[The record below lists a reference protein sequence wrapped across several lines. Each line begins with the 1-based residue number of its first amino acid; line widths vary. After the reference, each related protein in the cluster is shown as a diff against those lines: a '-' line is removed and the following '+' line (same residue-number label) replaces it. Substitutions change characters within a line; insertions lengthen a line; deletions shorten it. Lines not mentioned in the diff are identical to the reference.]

1 MNRRLISIVFVLIGS
16 LVLLYLQNKVYVGE
30 QEFYTYWVDA
40 GGNGINEK
48 GGKFYLKDIA
58 GKYAPLKDHHV
69 EQFKH
74 FIKRGDGRGRSFPI
88 RSDFKVLHHKEGF
101 NYIDFKFEGDAA
113 PKLLATI
120 KERLSVFTF
129 STDNE
134 PRDLLYVPLGIDL
147 RGGVEFICS
156 LYDDDQNRVDA
167 DQQVVDILRTR
178 LETKGLSEP
187 QVSRLTNGDIQVV
200 IPGGGKAEAART
212 RKVLET
218 TGKLEFREVLS
229 IYGDADNPKSE
240 SRYEP
245 GEKVS
250 KTPQGKWG
258 FKPGGGGR
266 LVSFGEV
273 LYPNKSSRGE
283 DPKIFYRLGSA
294 KITGQ
299 DVKDGFVTQD
309 DNGGPAVGINLD
321 AAGGSKSFEWTRNI
335 KSRGDAGSGSGQ
347 FAICLDGVVYSD
359 PRIIQPTGA
368 QSRIT
373 GDFTIEEVNSL
384 VLVLDTGALSVKP
397 EVLSERVIGA
407 TLGKETISK
416 GLYAMLGSVATIMAF
431 IVMYYRRLGVVA
443 MSSLACTLALVWT
456 AVSVFSVTMTLP
468 GLAGLVLTI
477 GMAVDANI
485 LIFERIREEIAE
497 DIDIATSIDAGYARA
512 FITIFD
518 ANVTTF
524 LTAFVLSWI
533 GTGAVQG
540 FGNTLMIGIVTSMFG
555 AIYVGRF
562 ITDALYSRIQT
573 AQVNN
578 ALAKLPL
585 QQPYVKWRFIAAIIS
600 ALVVVIGLSNFVAG
614 GSKHFAI
621 DFTGGNMVQATLK
634 EPHTLEEIRTK
645 VAEAHAANP
654 EKYDLLDNSVQI
666 LPYFSDFEQSD
677 GGSRQFVFK
686 GRDAEAI
693 KINKDMAGLQE
704 QLWAVNAERDQLLNN
719 GAKNSDKN
727 IKDLNRKSK
736 DLAKELQPFKDKL
749 AGRIEVFKGQI
760 AGALGAYIIDENSEV
775 LAASRQGERLSIT
788 LEMLSIPSATQLT
801 QLTQSLESRQEFTD
815 VERASDGSQLTISAN
830 YITPIQI
837 DETYTAKQF
846 EEAAAADALFAR
858 IAEKAQF
865 NKEQALDFVYANV
878 MRDFYDHCVDRAA
891 STGLQVAAAY
901 PASDHFSPQVA
912 EQMKNKAYLA
922 LGFSILAIL
931 FYIAMRFE
939 LRYGFGAIIA
949 LVHDVLATVGI
960 LSLLGVR
967 IDLTVVAA
975 LLTIVGYS
983 LNDTIVVFDRIREN
997 VQKFGKSMRDTID
1010 GAIAQTMSRTILT
1023 SATTIF
1029 VIVILLIFGGDGVQS
1044 FSQTMLVGLI
1054 LGTYSSVFVAS
1065 PSLLLFKDPEPA
1077 DETDDVVA
1085 GT

>member
-1 MNRRLISIVFVLIGS
+1 MNRRLVSILFVLFGS
-16 LVLLYLQNKVYVGE
+16 LLLLYLQNKVYVGD
-30 QEFYTYWVDA
+30 QEFYTYSIDA
-40 GGNGINEK
+40 GQQVVNEN
-48 GGKFYLKDIA
+48 GGKFYIKDIA
-58 GKYAPLKDHHV
+58 GKYAELKDHHK
-69 EQFKH
+69 EQFKE
-74 FIKRGDGRGRSFPI
+74 FIARGDGRGHSFPI
-88 RSDFKVLHHKEGF
+88 KPDFQILNHKDGF
-101 NYIDFKFEGDAA
+101 NYIDFRFEK
-113 PKLLATI
+113 PITSKKLLKTI
-120 KERLSVFTF
+120 KERLSAFTL
-129 STDNE
+129 STPNQ
-134 PRDLLYVPLGIDL
+134 PRDLLHVPLGIDL

-156 LYDDDQNRVDA
+156 LYDDDQNRVEA

-229 IYGDADNPKSE
+229 VYGKE
-240 SRYEP
+240 SPNSREAYEP
-245 GEKVS
+245 GNVVEK
-250 KTPQGKWG
+250 TTQGKWG
-258 FKPGGGGR
+258 FKAGGGGR

-273 LYPNKSSRGE
+273 LYPKKSSRGE
-283 DPKIFYRLGSA
+283 DPNVFYRLGSA

-299 DVKDGFVTQD
+299 DVKDGFPTQD

-321 AAGGSKSFEWTRNI
+321 AAGGSKSFEWTRDI
-335 KSRGDAGSGSGQ
+335 KARGDAGSGSGR
-347 FAICLDGVVYSD
+347 FAICLDGVVYSA
-359 PRIIQPTGA
+359 PTIIQPTGS

-407 TLGKETISK
+407 TLGIETISK
-416 GLYAMLGSVATIMAF
+416 GLYAMVGSVATIMAF
-431 IVMYYRRLGVVA
+431 IVLYYRRLGVVA
-443 MSSLACTLALVWT
+443 MTSLACTLALVWT

-540 FGNTLMIGIVTSMFG
+540 FGNTLMIGIVTSMFS

-562 ITDALYSRIQT
+562 VTDALYSKIQT
-573 AQVNN
+573 GQVNN

-585 QQPYVKWRFIAAIIS
+585 NQPYTKWRFIAAIVSIVII
-600 ALVVVIGLSNFVAG
+600 VVGLSNFVAG

-621 DFTGGNMVQATLK
+621 DFTGGNMVQVTLQ
-634 EPHTLEEIRTK
+634 EGHTLEEVRGKT
-645 VAEAHAANP
+645 
-654 EKYDLLDNSVQI
+654 EKAYKENVEQFNLLDDGIQI
-666 LPYFSDFEQSD
+666 LPYFSDFEEHD
-677 GGSRQFVFK
+677 GKSRQFVFK

-693 KINKDMAGLQE
+693 KINADMAGMQE
-704 QLWAVNAERDQLLNN
+704 ELWAVNAERDHLLNN
-719 GAKNSDKN
+719 GAKSSDPKV
-727 IKDLNRKSK
+727 KELDKASK
-736 DLAKELQPFKDKL
+736 ELAKKLQPFKDKL
-749 AGRIEVFKGQI
+749 AGRIEVFKHQI
-760 AGALGAYIIDENSEV
+760 EGALGAYIIEENSEV
-775 LAASRQGERLSIT
+775 IAASRQGDRLSLT
-788 LEMLSIPSATQLT
+788 LQMLSIPSATQIT
-801 QLTQSLESRQEFTD
+801 QLKQGLDSRKDLSDIEA
-815 VERASDGSQLTISAN
+815 EPDGSKLKISAK
-830 YITPIQI
+830 YLSPIQI
-837 DETYTAKQF
+837 DEAYNAKQF
-846 EEAAAADALFAR
+846 EETAANDALWAR
-858 IAEKAQF
+858 IAQGAGFDKA
-865 NKEQALDFVYANV
+865 QALDYAYANI

-891 STGLQVAAAY
+891 STGLQVTAAY

-922 LGFSILAIL
+922 LAFSILAIL

-997 VQKFGKSMRDTID
+997 ITKLGMAMRDTID

-1029 VIVILLIFGGDGVQS
+1029 VVVILLIFGGEGVQS
-1044 FSQTMLVGLI
+1044 FSMTMLVGLI

-1077 DETDDVVA
+1077 DETDEVVS